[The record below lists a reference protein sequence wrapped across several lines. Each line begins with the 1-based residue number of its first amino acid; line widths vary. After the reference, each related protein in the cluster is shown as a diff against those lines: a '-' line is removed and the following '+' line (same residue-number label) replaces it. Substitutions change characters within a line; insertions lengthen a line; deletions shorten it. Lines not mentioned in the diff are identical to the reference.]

1 MACGKLYKM
10 NCMRGVISA
19 FFPEQQAQDENL
31 QHHPSWWK
39 GSPRQENHPKSR
51 PAIQQQPLEDRI
63 EETETEE
70 TENFTGRVHS
80 ESYSAN
86 NLSAAFDSIL
96 SASKTATSLTPV
108 TTTTTVEN
116 QSNQPTQ
123 TFLKAVKT
131 ATLSTLEEYRQSILD
146 SLAKDDPNGRIYSKN
161 VRQMKDI
168 LAYEKWRKKLENS
181 SAPSLTPT
189 KKSNLVTPIISHRK
203 ELDERPSIS
212 DTSIAKKLINQFWN
226 LNDLVDGTVLVSY
239 AGYPTLID
247 ELLKLKNIKKLLLLK
262 KNRNIVSCTTIDG
275 RKNEVE
281 EEGLLDDVPIEA
293 WEKDHPSLF
302 FICQLPHNK
311 RSIQFLM
318 QLISFIPNRNWLF
331 QYGRV
336 GMGFLGSGD
345 VCQTMTRDQK
355 EMKYTRIT
363 AAANCLTTIKTPG
376 EKIHAELTEQDFFPH
391 NLQLSGPSSTSSSSV
406 LGIEEPKPT
415 RPSKPTSS
423 TSGAKKKRIY
433 KSSREANPTA
443 FVAALDLRPKA
454 DLILSSDEFQCLSF
468 LQRVMFIHSAQS
480 WVESISHAAAGAAI
494 LYDRLIKLDKQR
506 DPDQP
511 ALAIPKSKT
520 PRSFTDQDWVVLA
533 KEFNRWPFRPR
544 SFENDLE
551 LESDD
556 GPGT

>member
-1 MACGKLYKM
+1 
-10 NCMRGVISA
+10 MRI
-19 FFPEQQAQDENL
+19 FNIIQAGGRAVL
-31 QHHPSWWK
+31 VK
-39 GSPRQENHPKSR
+39 KTTPKSR

-247 ELLKLKNIKKLLLLK
+247 ELLKLKNIKKVIAIEEKPEYCIMYNDRWK
-262 KNRNIVSCTTIDG
+262 K
-275 RKNEVE
+275 

-391 NLQLSGPSSTSSSSV
+391 NLQLS
-406 LGIEEPKPT
+406 EPKPT

>member
-1 MACGKLYKM
+1 
-10 NCMRGVISA
+10 MRI
-19 FFPEQQAQDENL
+19 FNIIQAGGRAVL
-31 QHHPSWWK
+31 VKKTTS
-39 GSPRQENHPKSR
+39 KSR

-247 ELLKLKNIKKLLLLK
+247 ELLKLKNIKKVIAIEEKPEYCIMYNDRWK
-262 KNRNIVSCTTIDG
+262 KEVEDKRLFHIKNDG
-275 RKNEVE
+275 YWWESYSEVE

-376 EKIHAELTEQDFFPH
+376 EKIHSELTEQDFFPH
-391 NLQLSGPSSTSSSSV
+391 NLQLSGPSPTSSSSV

-415 RPSKPTSS
+415 RQSKPTSS

-454 DLILSSDEFQCLSF
+454 DLVLSSDEFQCLSF

>member
-1 MACGKLYKM
+1 MYNDRWKKEVEDKRLFHIKNDGY
-10 NCMRGVISA
+10 
-19 FFPEQQAQDENL
+19 
-31 QHHPSWWK
+31 WW
-39 GSPRQENHPKSR
+39 
-51 PAIQQQPLEDRI
+51 
-63 EETETEE
+63 
-70 TENFTGRVHS
+70 
-80 ESYSAN
+80 ESYS
-86 NLSAAFDSIL
+86 
-96 SASKTATSLTPV
+96 
-108 TTTTTVEN
+108 
-116 QSNQPTQ
+116 
-123 TFLKAVKT
+123 
-131 ATLSTLEEYRQSILD
+131 
-146 SLAKDDPNGRIYSKN
+146 
-161 VRQMKDI
+161 
-168 LAYEKWRKKLENS
+168 
-181 SAPSLTPT
+181 
-189 KKSNLVTPIISHRK
+189 
-203 ELDERPSIS
+203 
-212 DTSIAKKLINQFWN
+212 
-226 LNDLVDGTVLVSY
+226 
-239 AGYPTLID
+239 
-247 ELLKLKNIKKLLLLK
+247 
-262 KNRNIVSCTTIDG
+262 
-275 RKNEVE
+275 EVE

-345 VCQTMTRDQK
+345 VCQNK
-355 EMKYTRIT
+355 ISSHIT
-363 AAANCLTTIKTPG
+363 FK
-376 EKIHAELTEQDFFPH
+376 
-391 NLQLSGPSSTSSSSV
+391 LSGPSSTSSSSV

>member
-19 FFPEQQAQDENL
+19 FFPVELGWSSISGLSDQKKLFEEWREQQAQDENL

-247 ELLKLKNIKKLLLLK
+247 ELLKLKNIKKVIAIEEKPEYCIMYNDRWK
-262 KNRNIVSCTTIDG
+262 KEVEDKRLFHIKNDG
-275 RKNEVE
+275 YWWESYSEVE

-293 WEKDHPSLF
+293 WEK
-302 FICQLPHNK
+302 
-311 RSIQFLM
+311 
-318 QLISFIPNRNWLF
+318 
-331 QYGRV
+331 
-336 GMGFLGSGD
+336 
-345 VCQTMTRDQK
+345 
-355 EMKYTRIT
+355 
-363 AAANCLTTIKTPG
+363 G
-376 EKIHAELTEQDFFPH
+376 EKDIP
-391 NLQLSGPSSTSSSSV
+391 LS
-406 LGIEEPKPT
+406 
-415 RPSKPTSS
+415 
-423 TSGAKKKRIY
+423 
-433 KSSREANPTA
+433 
-443 FVAALDLRPKA
+443 
-454 DLILSSDEFQCLSF
+454 
-468 LQRVMFIHSAQS
+468 
-480 WVESISHAAAGAAI
+480 
-494 LYDRLIKLDKQR
+494 
-506 DPDQP
+506 
-511 ALAIPKSKT
+511 
-520 PRSFTDQDWVVLA
+520 
-533 KEFNRWPFRPR
+533 
-544 SFENDLE
+544 
-551 LESDD
+551 
-556 GPGT
+556 